1 MEPTPIAA
9 SPLSQGDLAS
19 LRRAKE
25 ALESPSLTMKLA
37 SLVGSPIEKLLAK
50 MPTVAQ

>member
-1 MEPTPIAA
+1 MEPTPIAT
-9 SPLSQGDLAS
+9 SPLSSDDLAA

-37 SLVGSPIEKLLAK
+37 SVVGAPIEKLMGR
-50 MPTVAQ
+50 MPGAA